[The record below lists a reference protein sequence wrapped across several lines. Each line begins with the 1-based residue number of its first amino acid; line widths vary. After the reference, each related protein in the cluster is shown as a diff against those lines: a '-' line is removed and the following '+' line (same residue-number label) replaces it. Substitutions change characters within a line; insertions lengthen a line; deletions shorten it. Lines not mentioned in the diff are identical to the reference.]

1 MMMEEELTF
10 EILLGLVKEA
20 VSEIKTDQ
28 IDNMIDHCLRAMEEE
43 ETRLNEDN

>member
-28 IDNMIDHCLRAMEEE
+28 IDNMIDHCLQKMKEEKE
-43 ETRLNEDN
+43 SLNEDN